1 MNHLHFIGIGGIGM
15 SGLAAMCRDHGMRVT
30 GSDRGADRP
39 ENARIIDALR
49 NQKIEIF
56 PQDGSFIAAGRPD
69 AIVYSTAIEEDNP
82 DWTAAG
88 GIPRLHR
95 SELLEH
101 MLETCGFGTTIA
113 VTGSCGKS
121 TVTAYLAEALT
132 NLGLDPCCLNGALSN
147 RFHSGRFAGNY
158 RSGSREYFVFEADE
172 SDRSLLHYSPDYA
185 LVLNIGTDHYDREE
199 LARVF
204 AGFLG
209 RVRRGAVLE
218 RGVYEAVREKIP
230 PHLDVRVFDA
240 KPRRDSR
247 YAVTDYRK
255 VERPEAIYT
264 HGRRSELA
272 PTGDRAV
279 DDLYGAN
286 NALSIYGLRS
296 EDFRIA
302 STEFLAEFNGEKHLV
317 LPQPGFHTALN
328 ALAVYAMLDLLGVG
342 TDEERLA
349 SLERFDGVW
358 RRNDFAGITPKGTPV
373 YDDYAHNPEKILS
386 CLSAM
391 RELAPG
397 RIYAV
402 FQPHGYKPFGF
413 MRDELFE
420 RLDGFLTR
428 RDRFILLEPFYAGG
442 TSSFSPSA
450 QEVAADWKSRSRS
463 PERFMV
469 FPDRETLADFLTL
482 KPGAGDVIVIMGAR
496 DNSLSD
502 YAKSLTREIAAP

>member
-1 MNHLHFIGIGGIGM
+1 M
-15 SGLAAMCRDHGMRVT
+15 
-30 GSDRGADRP
+30 
-39 ENARIIDALR
+39 
-49 NQKIEIF
+49 
-56 PQDGSFIAAGRPD
+56 
-69 AIVYSTAIEEDNP
+69 
-82 DWTAAG
+82 
-88 GIPRLHR
+88 
-95 SELLEH
+95 
-101 MLETCGFGTTIA
+101 
-113 VTGSCGKS
+113 
-121 TVTAYLAEALT
+121 
-132 NLGLDPCCLNGALSN
+132 
-147 RFHSGRFAGNY
+147 
-158 RSGSREYFVFEADE
+158 
-172 SDRSLLHYSPDYA
+172 
-185 LVLNIGTDHYDREE
+185 LNIGTDHYDREE

-204 AGFLG
+204 AEFLG

-230 PHLDVRVFDA
+230 PRLDVRVFDA

-264 HGRRSELA
+264 HGRRSEIA

-302 STEFLAEFNGEKHLV
+302 STEFLAEFNGEKRLV

-342 TDEERLA
+342 TDEERME

-358 RRNDFAGITPKGTPV
+358 RRNDFAGVTPKGTPV

-386 CLSAM
+386 CLHAM
-391 RELAPG
+391 REIAPG

-413 MRDELFE
+413 MRNELFE
-420 RLDGFLTR
+420 RLDEFLTR

-482 KPGAGDVIVIMGAR
+482 KPEAGDVIVIMGAR

-502 YAKSLTREIAAP
+502 YAHSLTGATA